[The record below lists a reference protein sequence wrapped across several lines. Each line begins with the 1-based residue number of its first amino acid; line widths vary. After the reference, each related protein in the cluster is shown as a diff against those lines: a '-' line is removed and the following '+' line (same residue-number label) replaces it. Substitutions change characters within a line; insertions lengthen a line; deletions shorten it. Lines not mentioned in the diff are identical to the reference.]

1 MAFLIAWCATVIA
14 LQWQASLLP
23 AALLIALFFLSIIFL
38 YASWQ
43 SKPAW
48 LWRSCAGLLLGIV
61 YANTFAVLSLSQVL
75 PSELERQEL
84 SLTVS
89 IENIPEQKGLFQR
102 SRVKIVG
109 GDFGKA
115 RNLQLDWYGDEVIK
129 PCETWQ
135 IIAKLKRPHGLRN
148 PNTWSFRQ
156 YALEQHIHAMG
167 YVKSAK
173 KVADKKFC
181 LQSFRAAWQEYLLE
195 TLPAEQAAWL
205 IALSIGEKTYLS
217 DEQYQ
222 LLQAFGINHLF
233 VISGLHIGL
242 SASVVFFLLMLLRR
256 SGLGLIWQGDWRFIA
271 SVLAMLAALVYTA
284 LANFAIPAQ
293 RALLMLFV
301 FFAVGLWG
309 VRWSSWLRFFL
320 AMAVVLLLNPF
331 AAMNLGFALSF
342 AAVAILIVC
351 ANQWQQKTIFSKCLL
366 LLRAQFAIAVGLSPL
381 LLLYFSQVSVF
392 SPLINLIA
400 IPYISFLVVP
410 LLLSALLL
418 WLITADDM
426 GLLYLADQTLS
437 QMFDLLVC
445 LQRYAD
451 QVIAWGQGWY
461 ISNESFVLLSFAALL
476 LIVLRFFIWRWQAVF
491 LALLAL
497 LCLPSQQ
504 RLQQGELHIAFLD
517 VGQGLSV
524 LIRTQHHAMLYDVGA
539 AWPQGSMAKQV
550 VLPVLQYYGVK
561 HLDAV
566 MISHFDNDHA
576 GGWRQIQREIMVKR
590 WQAPS
595 DKPPFTFCQQGMTW
609 QWDEVEFSILS
620 PSRYFTGSDNDGSCV
635 LLISAAGKQVLLT
648 GDIGKQQEI
657 RISQE
662 KNFPSIDVLQ
672 AGHHG
677 SNTSSS
683 YALLSKMPAASA
695 HVVYSSGYLNSYGHP
710 HSKVV
715 GRFTH
720 YGVQQWNTA
729 QHGLVEF
736 FLLNDSTVKV
746 HAFRQQQ
753 ARYWDDVLVN
763 HLEY

>member
-1 MAFLIAWCATVIA
+1 MAFLIAWCVAVIA
-14 LQWQASLLP
+14 LQWQASLLSLNLLAFLLFLALVFICYGFRFKQTWCWIP
-23 AALLIALFFLSIIFL
+23 AGF
-38 YASWQ
+38 
-43 SKPAW
+43 
-48 LWRSCAGLLLGIV
+48 LLGAV
-61 YANTFAVLSLSQVL
+61 YANIYAFFSLLQVL
-75 PSELERQEL
+75 PHELERQEL
-84 SLTVS
+84 NLTIS

-102 SRVKIVG
+102 SRVKTLG
-109 GDFGKA
+109 GDFAKA

-129 PCETWQ
+129 PCEIWQ
-135 IIAKLKRPHGLRN
+135 VTAKLKRPHGLRN

-156 YALEQHIHAMG
+156 YALEQQIHAMG
-167 YVKSAK
+167 YVKTAE
-173 KVADKKFC
+173 KVGAHRLCF
-181 LQSFRAAWQEYLLE
+181 QSLRAAWQTYLLE
-195 TLPAEQAAWL
+195 KLPREQAAWL
-205 IALSIGEKTYLS
+205 IALSIGEKAFLNG
-217 DEQYQ
+217 EQYQ

-242 SASVVFFLLMLLRR
+242 FASAVFFLLMLLRR
-256 SGLGLIWQGDWRFIA
+256 MGLGLIWRGDWRLSA
-271 SVLAMLAALVYTA
+271 SVLAMLAAIMYTA

-301 FFAVGLWG
+301 FFAAGLLG

-320 AMAVVLLLNPF
+320 AMAVVLLFNPF
-331 AAMNLGFALSF
+331 AAMNLGFSLSF
-342 AAVAILIVC
+342 AAVAVLIVC
-351 ANQWQQKTIFSKCLL
+351 ANQWHKKTIYSQCLL
-366 LLRAQFAIAVGLSPL
+366 LLQAQFAIAVGLSPL
-381 LLLYFSQVSVF
+381 LLLYFSQVSLL
-392 SPLINLIA
+392 SPVVNLVA
-400 IPYISFLVVP
+400 IPYVSFLVVP
-410 LLLSALLL
+410 LLLLALLL
-418 WLITADDM
+418 WLFFNGDM
-426 GLLYLADQTLS
+426 GLIYMAHEVLNN
-437 QMFDLLVC
+437 MFSLLVHV
-445 LQRYAD
+445 QQYAD
-451 QVIAWGQGWY
+451 ALIVWGQGWH
-461 ISNESFVLLSFAALL
+461 ISSETFVLLSFVVFLL
-476 LIVLRFFIWRWQAVF
+476 LTLRFFTWRWQAIF
-491 LALLAL
+491 MALFVL
-497 LCLPSQQ
+497 LLLPRQQ
-504 RLQQGELHIAFLD
+504 LLQRGELHVAFLD

-550 VLPVLQYYGVK
+550 VLPVLQYYRVK
-561 HLDAV
+561 NLDAV

-576 GGWRQIQREIMVKR
+576 GGWRHIEREMTVR
-590 WQAPS
+590 QWLAPS
-595 DKPPFTFCQQGMTW
+595 NKRPFTFCQQGMTW
-609 QWDEVEFSILS
+609 QWDDVEFSILS
-620 PSRYFTGSDNDGSCV
+620 PQRYFVGSDNDGSCV
-635 LLISAAGKQVLLT
+635 LLISAAGKRVLLT
-648 GDIGKQQEI
+648 GDIGKQQEV

-662 KNFPSIDVLQ
+662 KNFPTIDVLQ

-683 YALLSKMPAASA
+683 YALLSKMPVASA